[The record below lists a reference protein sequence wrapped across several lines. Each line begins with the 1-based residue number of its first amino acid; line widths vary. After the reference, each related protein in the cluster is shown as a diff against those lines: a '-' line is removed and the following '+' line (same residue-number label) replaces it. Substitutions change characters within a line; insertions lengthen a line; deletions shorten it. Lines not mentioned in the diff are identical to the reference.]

1 MVYGEVRLGGALVA
15 SGSSERRWML
25 RDHALLGLV
34 AAKQRCA
41 ALSLSGQQGREPA
54 SPGARES
61 GSSARRGGRREGA
74 GGGGSGFAQIP
85 ESSTVL
91 SRVGD

>member
-1 MVYGEVRLGGALVA
+1 
-15 SGSSERRWML
+15 ML
-25 RDHALLGLV
+25 RDHARLGLV

-41 ALSLSGQQGREPA
+41 VLSLSGQQGREPG
-54 SPGARES
+54 SPGAKES